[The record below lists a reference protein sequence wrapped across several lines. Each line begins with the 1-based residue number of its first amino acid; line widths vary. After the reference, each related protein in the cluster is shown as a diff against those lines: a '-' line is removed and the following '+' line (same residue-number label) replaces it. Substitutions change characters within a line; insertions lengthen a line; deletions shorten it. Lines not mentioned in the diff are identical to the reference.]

1 MEMNTAELKKGATK
15 RCSSGLCK
23 SHSSYPESMPWGTHF
38 IRFVKVRKVKDEM
51 TEWEKISLQR
61 KRKNACI
68 HVAEKVL
75 QLFVE
80 MVQLKKIHTQSM
92 PHFRM

>member
-15 RCSSGLCK
+15 RCSWGLCK

-51 TEWEKISLQR
+51 TEWEKNLAKLAYRESEKMHAYMWQ
-61 KRKNACI
+61 KRFCNCLWKWSN
-68 HVAEKVL
+68 
-75 QLFVE
+75 
-80 MVQLKKIHTQSM
+80 
-92 PHFRM
+92 